1 MKCPVCGFEDCKV
14 LDSRPVNGGASIR
27 RKRECIQCGK
37 RFTTYETIEKP
48 TVLVVKKD
56 QSRELFS
63 HEKLRSGI
71 IAACHKRPVSAA
83 QIEGIVARV
92 EQQAYNSLQEEISS
106 RSIGELVMEELKH
119 LDDVAYIRFASV
131 YRQFTDLPTFLTEM
145 HKLLEEREPDDKPRV
160 SKSST

>member
-56 QSRELFS
+56 QSRELFD
-63 HEKLRSGI
+63 ENKIRSGI
-71 IAACHKRPVSAA
+71 LAACHKRPVSAA
-83 QIEGIVARV
+83 DIDAIVSKV
-92 EQQAYNSLQEEISS
+92 SQAVYNSMQEEVTT
-106 RSIGELVMEELKH
+106 RRIGEMIMEELRQ
-119 LDDVAYIRFASV
+119 LDEVAYIRFASV
-131 YRQFTDLPTFLTEM
+131 YRQFTDIPSFMNELNR
-145 HKLLEEREPDDKPRV
+145 LLGDKSRE
-160 SKSST
+160 